1 MSKGHRKS
9 VLFSFSVGIVA
20 GLVSM
25 AILIM
30 IKVFAGGL
38 SLPELAS
45 QTLFS
50 LTPGEFESQAIET
63 FGPLAKYSTF
73 IGSIIVTIIIL
84 GIFGILSDKLY
95 HKFNLNRYILKAI
108 SSFALTFGILV
119 IISIIFV
126 TIIQVRSGSQTISIQ
141 PIILSL
147 IPSQIAYGLILPLFL
162 RKPKDKVEEQKPY
175 SKQQQT
181 IIENTK
187 EEKEEEEE
195 NKNYSRSDFIRLIL
209 TSIVSIP
216 IIYFGLNR
224 LFSPQ
229 AVEQQQQQQQFQ
241 SDMSKLLPQP
251 QQSGSIPAE
260 FKDPALAPLLASE
273 ITPTYLFYRIDI
285 NPIVPEIDV
294 NSWNLQIKG
303 MVDNPLKLTYDEIRS
318 MPAIEEFV
326 TLECISNKIGGDL
339 IGTALWKG
347 VRLKDILEKAKI
359 VPSVKYIVFRC
370 SDGYDVGVPLD
381 KGLMDETII
390 AYEMNLA
397 PLTSK
402 HGFPVRA
409 IVPGL
414 YGMMN
419 PKWITEIE
427 LVDKVYEGYW
437 QRNGWTNIANYNTG
451 SSIVIPGQAPIRHRF
466 RGLDEIP
473 LSTSN
478 ERVPI
483 AGIAFG
489 GDRGI
494 SKVEVSTDGGKT
506 WKTAKI
512 KEPFSQYTWVL
523 WTGGFIPKEGID
535 NYKIVV
541 RATDKKGKIQTS
553 EVRKPFPDGATGYH
567 TISI

>member
-1 MSKGHRKS
+1 MPKRSSS
-9 VLFSFSVGIVA
+9 VLFSFSAGLVA
-20 GLVSM
+20 GLVSI
-25 AILIM
+25 AISII

-38 SLPELAS
+38 FLPELAS

-63 FGPLAKYSTF
+63 LGPLAKYSTF
-73 IGSIIVTIIIL
+73 IASIIVTAIIF
-84 GIFGILSDKLY
+84 GIFGILLYKLY
-95 HKFNLNRYILKAI
+95 NKFNLDHYILKTI
-108 SSFALTFGILV
+108 FSFTLTYGILV
-119 IISIIFV
+119 IISILLV

-141 PIILSL
+141 LVILSL
-147 IPSQIAYGLILPLFL
+147 IPSQIAYGLIFPLFL
-162 RKPKDKVEEQKPY
+162 RKPKGKLEQEHYP
-175 SKQQQT
+175 QQT
-181 IIENTK
+181 ITENTK
-187 EEKEEEEE
+187 EG
-195 NKNYSRSDFIRLIL
+195 NYNRRDFIRLMLASVI
-209 TSIVSIP
+209 SIP

-229 AVEQQQQQQQFQ
+229 DIEQQQIQ
-241 SDMSKLLPQP
+241 SDTSNLLPP
-251 QQSGSIPAE
+251 PLQSASIPSE

-285 NPIVPEIDV
+285 NPIVPEVDV

-303 MVDNPLKLTYDEIRS
+303 MVDNPLKLSYEEIKS

-326 TLECISNKIGGDL
+326 TLECISNKTGGDL

-370 SDGYDVGVPLD
+370 FDGYDVGIPLD
-381 KGLMDETII
+381 KGLMNETIL

-427 LVDKVYEGYW
+427 LVDQVYEGYW
-437 QRNGWTNIANYNTG
+437 QRNGWTNIADYNTG
-451 SSIVIPGQAPIRHRF
+451 SSIVIPGQAPIRDRF

-473 LSTSN
+473 SFSSN

-494 SKVEVSTDGGKT
+494 SKVEVSTDGGTT

-512 KEPFSQYTWVL
+512 KEPLSQYTWIL
-523 WTGGFIPKEGID
+523 WTTGFIPKEGID

-541 RATDKKGKIQTS
+541 RATDKKGKVQTS
-553 EVRKPFPDGATGYH
+553 ELRKPFPDGATGYH
-567 TISI
+567 TITV

>member
-187 EEKEEEEE
+187 EEEEEEE

>member
-1 MSKGHRKS
+1 MPEGPRRS
-9 VLFSFSVGIVA
+9 VLFSFYAGIVA
-20 GLVSM
+20 GLVSI
-25 AILIM
+25 AVSIM
-30 IKVFAGGL
+30 LKVFAGGL
-38 SLPELAS
+38 FLPELAS

-50 LTPGEFESQAIET
+50 ITPGEFESQAIEAL
-63 FGPLAKYSTF
+63 GPLAKYSTF
-73 IGSIIVTIIIL
+73 IGSIIVTTIIF
-84 GIFGILSDKLY
+84 GIFGILLEKLY
-95 HKFNLNRYILKAI
+95 DKFNLNHYVLKTI
-108 SSFALTFGILV
+108 SSFALSYGILV
-119 IISIIFV
+119 TISLILV

-141 PIILSL
+141 LFIISL

-162 RKPKDKVEEQKPY
+162 RKPKDKVEQKPY
-175 SKQQQT
+175 PQQQT
-181 IIENTK
+181 ITENPK
-187 EEKEEEEE
+187 EEK
-195 NKNYSRSDFIRLIL
+195 NYNRRDFIRLIL
-209 TSIVSIP
+209 ASIVSIP
-216 IIYFGLNR
+216 IIFFGLNR

-229 AVEQQQQQQQFQ
+229 EVEQQ
-241 SDMSKLLPQP
+241 SDIPNLLPSP
-251 QQSGSIPAE
+251 QQSGSIPSE

-285 NPIVPEIDV
+285 NPIVPEVDV

-303 MVDNPLKLTYDEIRS
+303 MVDNPLKLSYDEIRS
-318 MPAIEEFV
+318 MHAIEEFV

-339 IGTALWKG
+339 TGTALWKG
-347 VRLKDILEKAKI
+347 VPLKNILEKAKI
-359 VPSVKYIVFRC
+359 VPGVKYIVFRC
-370 SDGYDVGVPLD
+370 SDGYDVGIPLD
-381 KGLMDETII
+381 KGLKDETIL

-402 HGFPVRA
+402 HGFPLRA

-437 QRNGWTNIANYNTG
+437 QRNGWTNIAEYNTG
-451 SSIVIPGQAPIRHRF
+451 SSIVIPGQASIRNRF

-473 LSTSN
+473 SSSSN
-478 ERVPI
+478 ERMPI

-494 SKVEVSTDGGKT
+494 SKVEVSTDGGTT

-512 KEPFSQYTWVL
+512 KEPLSGYTWVL
-523 WTGGFIPKEGID
+523 WTAGFVPEEGMD
-535 NYKIVV
+535 NYKIIV

-553 EVRKPFPDGATGYH
+553 ELRKPFPDGASGYH
-567 TISI
+567 TISV

>member
-1 MSKGHRKS
+1 MPDGPRRS
-9 VLFSFSVGIVA
+9 VLFSFSAGIVA
-20 GLVSM
+20 GLVSI
-25 AILIM
+25 AVSIM
-30 IKVFAGGL
+30 LKVFVGGL
-38 SLPELAS
+38 FLPELAS

-50 LTPGEFESQAIET
+50 ITPGEFESQAIET
-63 FGPLAKYSTF
+63 LGPLAKYSTF
-73 IGSIIVTIIIL
+73 IGSIIVTTIIF
-84 GIFGILSDKLY
+84 GIFGILLEKLY
-95 HKFNLNRYILKAI
+95 NKFNLNHYVLKTI
-108 SSFALTFGILV
+108 SSFALSYGILV
-119 IISIIFV
+119 TISLILV

-141 PIILSL
+141 LFIISL

-162 RKPKDKVEEQKPY
+162 RKPKDKVEQKPY
-175 SKQQQT
+175 PQQQT
-181 IIENTK
+181 ITENPK
-187 EEKEEEEE
+187 EEK
-195 NKNYSRSDFIRLIL
+195 NYNRRDFIRLIL
-209 TSIVSIP
+209 ASIVSIP
-216 IIYFGLNR
+216 IIFFGLNR
-224 LFSPQ
+224 VFSPQ
-229 AVEQQQQQQQFQ
+229 EVEQQ
-241 SDMSKLLPQP
+241 SDIPNLLPSP

-285 NPIVPEIDV
+285 NPIVPEVDV

-303 MVDNPLKLTYDEIRS
+303 MVDNPLKLSYDEIRS
-318 MPAIEEFV
+318 MHAIEEFV

-339 IGTALWKG
+339 TGTALWKG
-347 VRLKDILEKAKI
+347 VPLKNILEKAKI
-359 VPSVKYIVFRC
+359 VPGVKYIVFRC
-370 SDGYDVGVPLD
+370 SDGYDVGIPLD
-381 KGLMDETII
+381 KGLMDETIL

-402 HGFPVRA
+402 HGFPLRA

-437 QRNGWTNIANYNTG
+437 QRNGWTNIAEYNTG
-451 SSIVIPGQAPIRHRF
+451 SSIVIPGQASIRNRF

-473 LSTSN
+473 SSSSN
-478 ERVPI
+478 ERMPI

-494 SKVEVSTDGGKT
+494 SKVEVSTDGGTT

-512 KEPFSQYTWVL
+512 KEPLSGYTWVL
-523 WTGGFIPKEGID
+523 WTAGFVPEEGMD
-535 NYKIVV
+535 NYKIIV

-553 EVRKPFPDGATGYH
+553 ELRKPFPDGASGYH
-567 TISI
+567 TISV

>member
-1 MSKGHRKS
+1 VSKRHSS
-9 VLFSFSVGIVA
+9 VLFSFSAGLVA
-20 GLVSM
+20 GLVSISISI
-25 AILIM
+25 IL
-30 IKVFAGGL
+30 KVFAGGL
-38 SLPELAS
+38 FLPELAS

-50 LTPGEFESQAIET
+50 LTPGEFESQAIESL
-63 FGPLAKYSTF
+63 GPLAKYSTF
-73 IGSIIVTIIIL
+73 IGSIIVNTIIFGL
-84 GIFGILSDKLY
+84 FGILLGKSYD
-95 HKFNLNRYILKAI
+95 KFNLNQYIPRAI
-108 SSFALTFGILV
+108 SSFTLTYGILV
-119 IISIIFV
+119 LISILLL

-141 PIILSL
+141 LIILSL
-147 IPSQIAYGLILPLFL
+147 IPSQIAYGLIFPLFL
-162 RKPKDKVEEQKPY
+162 RKPKYKVEQKLYP
-175 SKQQQT
+175 QQQT
-181 IIENTK
+181 ITENTK
-187 EEKEEEEE
+187 EEK
-195 NKNYSRSDFIRLIL
+195 NYNRRDFIRLL
-209 TSIVSIP
+209 LASIVSIP

-229 AVEQQQQQQQFQ
+229 ELEQQQQQFQ
-241 SDMSKLLPQP
+241 SNISNILRSQS
-251 QQSGSIPAE
+251 QQQRSIPSE
-260 FKDPALAPLLASE
+260 FKDPALVPLLASE

-285 NPIVPEIDV
+285 NPIVPEVDV

-303 MVDNPLKLTYDEIRS
+303 MVDNPLKFTYEEIKS

-339 IGTALWKG
+339 TGTALWKG

-370 SDGYDVGVPLD
+370 SDGYDVGIPLD
-381 KGLMDETII
+381 KGLMDETIL

-437 QRNGWTNIANYNTG
+437 QRNGWTNIADYNTG

-473 LSTSN
+473 SFSSN

-494 SKVEVSTDGGKT
+494 SKVEVSTDGGTT

-512 KEPFSQYTWVL
+512 KEPLSQYTWVL
-523 WTGGFIPKEGID
+523 WTGGFIPKEGMD

-541 RATDKKGKIQTS
+541 RATDKTGQVQTS
-553 EVRKPFPDGATGYH
+553 ELRKPFPDGATGYH

>member
-1 MSKGHRKS
+1 MSQRHNS
-9 VLFSFSVGIVA
+9 VLFSFSA
-20 GLVSM
+20 GLVAGFVSI
-25 AILIM
+25 AISILI
-30 IKVFAGGL
+30 KLFAGGL
-38 SLPELAS
+38 FLPELAS

-63 FGPLAKYSTF
+63 LGPLAKYSTF
-73 IGSIIVTIIIL
+73 IGSIIVTSIIFGLL
-84 GIFGILSDKLY
+84 GILLSKLY
-95 HKFNLNRYILKAI
+95 NKFNFNQYILKFI
-108 SSFALTFGILV
+108 SSFIITYGIL
-119 IISIIFV
+119 ILISIILV
-126 TIIQVRSGSQTISIQ
+126 TIIQFRSGTQTISVQLIF
-141 PIILSL
+141 LSL
-147 IPSQIAYGLILPLFL
+147 IPSQIAYGLIFSLFL
-162 RKPKDKVEEQKPY
+162 RKSKDKL
-175 SKQQQT
+175 KQQPYPPPQQQ
-181 IIENTK
+181 IITENTK
-187 EEKEEEEE
+187 EERY
-195 NKNYSRSDFIRLIL
+195 NRRDFIRMIL
-209 TSIVSIP
+209 ASIVSIP

-224 LFSPQ
+224 LFLPSQ
-229 AVEQQQQQQQFQ
+229 DIEQQEQIQSNISSLLQSQTSQQQR
-241 SDMSKLLPQP
+241 
-251 QQSGSIPAE
+251 SIPSE
-260 FKDPALAPLLASE
+260 FKDPALAQLLASE

-285 NPIVPEIDV
+285 NPIVPEVDV
-294 NSWNLQIKG
+294 NSWNLQVKG
-303 MVDNPLKLTYDEIRS
+303 MVDNPLKLTYDEIKS
-318 MPAIEEFV
+318 MPAVEEFV
-326 TLECISNKIGGDL
+326 TLECVSNKIGGDL
-339 IGTALWKG
+339 TGTALWKG

-359 VPSVKYIVFRC
+359 VPGVKYIVFRC
-370 SDGYDVGVPLD
+370 SDGYDVGIPLD
-381 KGLMDETII
+381 KGLMDETIL

-402 HGFPVRA
+402 HGFPVRV

-437 QRNGWTNIANYNTG
+437 QRNGWTNIADYNTG
-451 SSIVIPGQAPIRHRF
+451 SSIVIPGQAPIRQRF

-473 LSTSN
+473 SFSSN

-512 KEPFSQYTWVL
+512 KEPLSQYTWVL
-523 WTGGFIPKEGID
+523 WTAGFIPKEGID

-567 TISI
+567 TISM

>member
-1 MSKGHRKS
+1 MPKGPRRS
-9 VLFSFSVGIVA
+9 VLFSFSAGIVA
-20 GLVSM
+20 GLVS
-25 AILIM
+25 ISISIM
-30 IKVFAGGL
+30 LKVFFGGL
-38 SLPELAS
+38 FLPELAS

-50 LTPGEFESQAIET
+50 ITPGEFESQAIET

-73 IGSIIVTIIIL
+73 IGSIIITTIIF
-84 GIFGILSDKLY
+84 GIFGILLDKLY
-95 HKFNLNRYILKAI
+95 NKFNLKHYVLKI
-108 SSFALTFGILV
+108 IPSFVLTYGILV
-119 IISIIFV
+119 TISLILV
-126 TIIQVRSGSQTISIQ
+126 TIIQVRSGSQTNSIQ
-141 PIILSL
+141 LVILSL
-147 IPSQIAYGLILPLFL
+147 IPSQIAYGVILSLFL
-162 RKPKDKVEEQKPY
+162 RKPNDKVEQKSYPQQQQQ
-175 SKQQQT
+175 QQQT
-181 IIENTK
+181 ITENTK
-187 EEKEEEEE
+187 EEK
-195 NKNYSRSDFIRLIL
+195 NYNRRDFIRLIL
-209 TSIVSIP
+209 ASIVSIP

-229 AVEQQQQQQQFQ
+229 EVEQQQQQQFQ
-241 SDMSKLLPQP
+241 SDTSNLLPSP
-251 QQSGSIPAE
+251 QQSGSILSE
-260 FKDPALAPLLASE
+260 FKDPTLAPLLASE

-285 NPIVPEIDV
+285 NPIVPEVDV

-303 MVDNPLKLTYDEIRS
+303 MVDNPLKLSYEEIRS
-318 MPAIEEFV
+318 MHAIEEFV

-339 IGTALWKG
+339 TGTALWKG
-347 VRLKDILEKAKI
+347 VPLKNILEKAKI
-359 VPSVKYIVFRC
+359 VPGVKYIVFRC
-370 SDGYDVGVPLD
+370 SDGYDVGIPLD
-381 KGLMDETII
+381 KGLLDETIL

-437 QRNGWTNIANYNTG
+437 QRNGWTNIAEYNTG
-451 SSIVIPGQAPIRHRF
+451 SSIVIPGQSPIRNRF

-473 LSTSN
+473 SPSSN

-494 SKVEVSTDGGKT
+494 SKVEVSTDGGTT

-512 KEPFSQYTWVL
+512 KEPLSQYTWIL
-523 WTGGFIPKEGID
+523 WTAGFIPEEGID

-553 EVRKPFPDGATGYH
+553 ELRKPFPDGATGYH
-567 TISI
+567 TISV

>member
-1 MSKGHRKS
+1 MPKGPRRS
-9 VLFSFSVGIVA
+9 VLFSFSAGIVA
-20 GLVSM
+20 GLIS
-25 AILIM
+25 ISISIM
-30 IKVFAGGL
+30 LKVFFGGL
-38 SLPELAS
+38 FLPELAS

-50 LTPGEFESQAIET
+50 ITPGEFESQAIET

-73 IGSIIVTIIIL
+73 IGSIIITTIIF
-84 GIFGILSDKLY
+84 GIFGILLDKLY
-95 HKFNLNRYILKAI
+95 NKFNLKHYVLKI
-108 SSFALTFGILV
+108 IPSFVLTYGILV
-119 IISIIFV
+119 TISLILV
-126 TIIQVRSGSQTISIQ
+126 TIIQVRSGSQTNSIQ
-141 PIILSL
+141 LVILSL
-147 IPSQIAYGLILPLFL
+147 IPSQIAYGVILSLFL
-162 RKPKDKVEEQKPY
+162 RKPNDKVEQKSYPQQQQQ
-175 SKQQQT
+175 QQQT
-181 IIENTK
+181 ITENTK
-187 EEKEEEEE
+187 EEK
-195 NKNYSRSDFIRLIL
+195 NYNRRDFIRLIL
-209 TSIVSIP
+209 ASIVSIP

-229 AVEQQQQQQQFQ
+229 EVEQQQQQQFQ
-241 SDMSKLLPQP
+241 SDTSNLLPSP
-251 QQSGSIPAE
+251 QQSGSILSE
-260 FKDPALAPLLASE
+260 FKDPTLAPLLASE

-285 NPIVPEIDV
+285 NPIVPEVDV

-303 MVDNPLKLTYDEIRS
+303 MVDNPLKLSYEEIRS
-318 MPAIEEFV
+318 MHAIEELV

-339 IGTALWKG
+339 TGTALWKG
-347 VRLKDILEKAKI
+347 VPLKNILEKAKI
-359 VPSVKYIVFRC
+359 VPGVKYIVFRC
-370 SDGYDVGVPLD
+370 SDGYDVGIPLD
-381 KGLMDETII
+381 KGLLDETIL

-437 QRNGWTNIANYNTG
+437 QRNGWTNIAEYNTG
-451 SSIVIPGQAPIRHRF
+451 SSIVIPGQSPIRNRF

-473 LSTSN
+473 SPSSN

-494 SKVEVSTDGGKT
+494 SKVEVSTDGGTT

-512 KEPFSQYTWVL
+512 KEPLSQYTWIL
-523 WTGGFIPKEGID
+523 WTAGFIPEEGID

-553 EVRKPFPDGATGYH
+553 ELRKPFPDGATGYH
-567 TISI
+567 TISV